1 MDVYVTYFCYDWC
14 KMKHFVVFDLDFL
27 QKLNFLLH
35 VSVFGLHT
43 CLLIFLLKRTMVI
56 MTRIQSLYVGMFVFI
71 VWCVFVRLYYFH
83 KHSLYL
89 FNFFTYEFFLFVF
102 QKHKFQIFCHVRPCR
117 SFKIFWSKAEWPK
130 LDRKR
135 VQYISQTGAIQ
146 QIFFGFLFCVF
157 CVYFLELATA

>member
-1 MDVYVTYFCYDWC
+1 
-14 KMKHFVVFDLDFL
+14 
-27 QKLNFLLH
+27 
-35 VSVFGLHT
+35 
-43 CLLIFLLKRTMVI
+43 MVI

-71 VWCVFVRLYYFH
+71 FWCVFVRLYYFH

-102 QKHKFQIFCHVRPCR
+102 QKHKIKLFCHVRPCR

-157 CVYFLELATA
+157 LCLFFGASHSIASRRMSTSGPASYTCFWK